1 MRPKVFGIGF
11 HKTGTTSL
19 GAALEHLG
27 YDVCRG
33 ARPLREALGHRRLM
47 ELLREHSVGPV
58 VDVADRFDACVD
70 NPWFM
75 LYRELDRRF
84 PGSKFILTVRD
95 ESQWLA
101 SALRYYGESRSELRQ
116 WIYGADAGSPIG
128 NEETYLCHY
137 RLHNENVRTHFEDR
151 PGQLLIVDWT
161 SSGWATL
168 TRFLGHEPPEVPFPH
183 VSPVRG

>member
-27 YDVCRG
+27 YGVCRG
-33 ARPLREALGHRRLM
+33 ARPLRDALGHRRLM
-47 ELLREHSVGPV
+47 EHLRQARFESI

-84 PGSKFILTVRD
+84 PGSRFILTVRD

-101 SALRYYGESRSELRQ
+101 SALHYYGHSESEIRQ
-116 WIYGADAGSPIG
+116 WIYGDGAGSPVG
-128 NEETYLCHY
+128 NEATYLYHY
-137 RLHNENVRTHFEDR
+137 RLHNESVQAYFKDR
-151 PGQLLIVDWT
+151 PRQLLIVDWT
-161 SSGWATL
+161 SGGWRTL
-168 TRFLGHEPPEVPFPH
+168 ASYLGHEPPDAPFPH
-183 VSPVRG
+183 ISPVRG